1 MKEPDIIEVALQV
14 VRVFEDLGIEYY
26 IGGSLASSAFGIA
39 RSTMDVD
46 IAADIGLD
54 KADVLEKRFQPEFYV
69 DRDAIER
76 AVQRRSSFNLV
87 HLETMF
93 KIDVFVVSDDP
104 YDKEAM
110 ARRLRRDITADGA
123 RQADLASPEDIIL
136 RKLLWYRSGGGVSER
151 QWNDVLGVIKVQ
163 GGQLDSVYLE
173 RWSRS
178 LGIHGLLEKALREA

>member
-14 VRVFEDLGIEYY
+14 VRIFEDLGIEYY

-39 RSTMDVD
+39 RSTMDIDV
-46 IAADIGLD
+46 AADIGESHTT
-54 KADVLEKRFQPEFYV
+54 ALEEKFQARFYV
-69 DRDAIER
+69 DREMIER
-76 AVQRRSSFNLV
+76 AIRRRSSFNLV

-93 KIDVFVVSDDP
+93 KIDVFILSDDP
-104 YDKEAM
+104 YDRQAM
-110 ARRLRRDITADGA
+110 ARRLRRDITAEGA
-123 RQADLASPEDIIL
+123 QQADFASPEDIIL

-173 RWSRS
+173 QWARS
-178 LGIHGLLEKALREA
+178 LGIHGLLQRALREA